1 VTRGEAIDALNAG
14 LTRLPIGIPRSDLI
28 HAFNRLQ
35 LAAHVATA
43 EGVVRQAYDTLLLAL
58 PELKPAVDKLLADW
72 TESSHAP
79 KQ

>member
-1 VTRGEAIDALNAG
+1 MTRGEAIDALSAG
-14 LTRLPIGIPRSDLI
+14 LTSLPIGTPRSDL
-28 HAFNRLQ
+28 FNALARLQ

-43 EGVVRQAYDTLLLAL
+43 EGVVHQAYHALVLAL

-72 TESSHAP
+72 TEFSHEP